1 MCLGERNILLC
12 KHYFFRVSYR
22 MDDKADQLLCKEL
35 GKKDW
40 ISFLL
45 HRAKEMKPGLSIL

>member
-1 MCLGERNILLC
+1 MPWKKKYTIVQKCFI
-12 KHYFFRVSYR
+12 FRVYTC

-35 GKKDW
+35 SKKDW

-45 HRAKEMKPGLSIL
+45 NRAKEMKPGLSIL